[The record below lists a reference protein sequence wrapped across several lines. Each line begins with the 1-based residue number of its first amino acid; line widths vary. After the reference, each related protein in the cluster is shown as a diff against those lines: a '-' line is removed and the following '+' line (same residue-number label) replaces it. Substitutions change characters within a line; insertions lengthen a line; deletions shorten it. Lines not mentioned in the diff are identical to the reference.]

1 MINDDDIIAAISSG
15 YVESAIGIIR
25 VSGKH
30 SLDLLKKV
38 FHSKKC
44 DYKPNTIC
52 YGFIKDSSSKI
63 IDEVLV
69 NIFKAPHSYTGEDS
83 FEINCHGG
91 LLIMRNVL
99 ELILDNGARLAEPGE
114 FTKRAFFN
122 NKIDLVQAHA
132 IANLIKSKTQKALD
146 IAFNQLLKKNTIII
160 DNLREKIT
168 FLMAENE
175 VIIDHPDENL
185 SNTNLKDKLILLSEI
200 THLIEN
206 LLKYAKK
213 GQYFF
218 EGASVAIIGK
228 PNVGKS
234 SLLNLLVGY
243 SRAIVTEI
251 PGTTTDIVSES
262 INLNGIPLK
271 ILDTAGIRQHSNEIE
286 FIGIQKT
293 KEMIDN
299 ADLLIAVFDSSRNFS
314 DEDKVIL
321 DIIKYKKNVVTVLNK
336 SDLPKKFNFTFLSD
350 PINISCK
357 NKKGIDDL
365 KNKLYSILLE
375 DYNENEVI
383 SLNTSQV
390 LALKSALKQTKRIAK
405 AYKKCFDPALI
416 SIDLQQLADYIEQ
429 IIGKIEN
436 EDILDNVFKNFCVGK

>member
-30 SLDLLKKV
+30 SLELLKKV

-44 DYKPNTIC
+44 DYKSNKIY
-52 YGFIKDSSSKI
+52 YGFLKDSSSKI

-69 NIFKAPHSYTGEDS
+69 SVFKAPHSYTGEDS

-99 ELILDNGARLAEPGE
+99 ELILENGARLAEPGE

-132 IANLIKSKTQKALD
+132 IANLIQSKTQKALD
-146 IAFNQLLKKNTIII
+146 IAFNQLLKKNTTII

-185 SNTNLKDKLILLSEI
+185 STSNLKEKLILLSEI

-206 LLKYAKK
+206 LLNHAKK

-218 EGASVAIIGK
+218 EGANVAIIGK

-234 SLLNLLVGY
+234 SLLNLLVGFN
-243 SRAIVTEI
+243 RAIVTEI
-251 PGTTTDIVSES
+251 PGTTTDIVSEV

-350 PINISCK
+350 PINISCE

-365 KNKLYSILLE
+365 KNRLYSTLLE
-375 DYNENEVI
+375 DYNESEII

-390 LALKSALKQTKRIAK
+390 LALKSALKQAKRIAK
-405 AYKKCFDPALI
+405 SYKKFLDPALI
-416 SIDLQQLADYIEQ
+416 SIELQQLADYIEQ

>member
-30 SLDLLKKV
+30 SLELLKKV

-44 DYKPNTIC
+44 DYKSNKIY
-52 YGFIKDSSSKI
+52 YGFLKDSSSKI

-69 NIFKAPHSYTGEDS
+69 SVFKAPHSYTGEDS

-99 ELILDNGARLAEPGE
+99 ELILENGARLAEPGE

-132 IANLIKSKTQKALD
+132 IANLIQSKTQKALD
-146 IAFNQLLKKNTIII
+146 IAFNQLLKKNTTII

-185 SNTNLKDKLILLSEI
+185 STSNLKEKLILLSEI

-206 LLKYAKK
+206 LLNHAKK

-218 EGASVAIIGK
+218 EGANVAIIGK

-234 SLLNLLVGY
+234 SLLNLLVGFN
-243 SRAIVTEI
+243 RAIVTEI
-251 PGTTTDIVSES
+251 PGTTTDIVSEV

-350 PINISCK
+350 PINISCE

-365 KNKLYSILLE
+365 KNKLYSTLLE
-375 DYNENEVI
+375 DYSESEII

-390 LALKSALKQTKRIAK
+390 LALKSALKQAKRIAK
-405 AYKKCFDPALI
+405 SYKKFLDPALI
-416 SIDLQQLADYIEQ
+416 SIELQQLADYIEQ